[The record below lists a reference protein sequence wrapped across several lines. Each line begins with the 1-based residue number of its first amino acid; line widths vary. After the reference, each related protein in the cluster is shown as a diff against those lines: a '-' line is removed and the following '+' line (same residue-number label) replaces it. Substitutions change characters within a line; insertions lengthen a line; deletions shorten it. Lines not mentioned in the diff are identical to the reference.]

1 MLNLKV
7 NPTLSKQILIFGIL
21 NIQPGVLYEK
31 SNYSIWIFRETDY
44 QVVLINATKSLTNQI
59 GARIKETQVTHKSF
73 LPVL

>member
-44 QVVLINATKSLTNQI
+44 QVVLMNATKSPTNQT
-59 GARIKETQVTHKSF
+59 GARIEETQVTHKSF